1 MVVAN
6 VIVGIGP
13 AGKLLELMD
22 RHPFR
27 PAHIHIIV
35 RLSPSPFHIL
45 IDWLVGMVLM
55 VMVMDGRLHT
65 TATSPSRRK
74 SSIPRIN
81 TLLMTRCLLLRIR

>member
-1 MVVAN
+1 M

-35 RLSPSPFHIL
+35 RSISPLPLSYLGWWVLL
-45 IDWLVGMVLM
+45 IIMGNR
-55 VMVMDGRLHT
+55 RLHT

-81 TLLMTRCLLLRIR
+81 TSPMTRYLLLRIR